1 MNDHPHWKV
10 ERQNL
15 RQLIREKNDRLLVGV
30 GVANGYEA
38 RQFHHTIHELYG
50 QEAIP
55 DFIGGFITFIS
66 GYLCAASY
74 GLPDMGY
81 ILRAEIA
88 QQTNIIEQATWL
100 AALDTQ
106 KPAFPI
112 GVDIDTGYGNEPA
125 SVILTCRQVHKQGAQ
140 YVQIEDQ
147 YAINKTCGHMDG
159 AKGTGKE
166 VVTAE
171 EMIEMRLKPAVAY
184 ATSQEDLM
192 VMARTDA
199 ISPYGFEE
207 GIRRGH
213 LYVEAGAEM
222 LFIEALLSDD
232 QLKDT
237 AKEFK
242 NSKTITIANMIE
254 GSPKTPYKSPYELHR
269 MGFDMA
275 LYCIGTLL
283 AGRVAQQRYF
293 SIIGRGQSVMSGV
306 ETRPERWF
314 DGFNTVIGREQTEKI
329 NNFFIGQS

>member
-1 MNDHPHWKV
+1 MGDHLHWKI

-15 RQLIREKNDRLLVGV
+15 RQLTAERNGRLLVGI

-38 RQFHHTIHELYG
+38 RQFHHTIYELYD
-50 QEAIP
+50 QDAIP

-66 GYLCAASY
+66 GYLCAASH

-159 AKGTGKE
+159 AKGAGKA
-166 VVTAE
+166 VVTAD

-184 ATSQEDLM
+184 ASSQEDLM

-222 LFIEALLSDD
+222 LFLEALLNDD

-237 AKEFK
+237 ANEFK
-242 NSKTITIANMIE
+242 NSNVILLANMIE
-254 GSPKTPYKSPYELHR
+254 GSPKTPYKSPLELHQ
-269 MGFDMA
+269 MGYDLA

-283 AGRVAQQRYF
+283 SGRVAQQRYF

-314 DGFNTVIGREQTEKI
+314 EGFNTVIGREQTEKI
-329 NNFFIGQS
+329 NNFFMGEN

>member
-1 MNDHPHWKV
+1 MSWQFDCKV

-15 RQLIREKNDRLLVGV
+15 RQMIKENTDRLIIGV
-30 GVANGYEA
+30 GVSSGYEA
-38 RQFHHTIHELYG
+38 RQFHHTIHELYA
-50 QEAIP
+50 QKAVP
-55 DFIGGFITFIS
+55 DFIGGFVTFVS

-88 QQTNIIEQATWL
+88 QHTNIIEQATWL
-100 AALDTQ
+100 AAMDTGR
-106 KPAFPI
+106 PAFPV

-125 SVILTCRQVHKQGAQ
+125 SVFLTCRQVHKQGAQ

-159 AKGTGKE
+159 SKGTGKE

-171 EMIEMRLKPAVAY
+171 EMIEMRIKPAVAY
-184 ATSQEDLM
+184 ARSQEDLL

-207 GIRRGH
+207 GINRGQ
-213 LYVEAGAEM
+213 LYAEAGAEM
-222 LFIEALLSDD
+222 LFIEALLNDD
-232 QLKDT
+232 QLKAT
-237 AKEFK
+237 ADEFGK
-242 NSKTITIANMIE
+242 SETVIVANMIE

-269 MGFDMA
+269 MGFNMA

-283 AGRVAQQRYF
+283 SGRVAQQRYF
-293 SIIGRGQSVMSGV
+293 NIIGQGKSVISGV
-306 ETRPERWF
+306 EFRSERWF
-314 DGFNTVIGREQTEKI
+314 DGFNSVIGREQTEKI
-329 NNFFIGQS
+329 NQFFIGAK